1 MKTYVVVYKSSDG
14 QLRERYV
21 TARNHMKAAES
32 VSRENLEVVSVNRAD
47 NEESSRL
54 VGNPAR
60 SAVVAL
66 IVCVVISAV
75 VISLFW
81 WWKGCPSVF

>member
-1 MKTYVVVYKSSDG
+1 MKTYVVVYKSPDG
-14 QLRERYV
+14 AVHERYV
-21 TARNHMKAAES
+21 TARNHRKAMES
-32 VSRENLEVVSVNRAD
+32 VSRENLEVVSVDRAD

-66 IVCVVISAV
+66 IIGIVIAAV

>member
-1 MKTYVVVYKSSDG
+1 MKTYVVVYKTQDG
-14 QLRERYV
+14 LLHERYV
-21 TARNHMKAAES
+21 TARNHRKATES

-66 IVCVVISAV
+66 IVGVVISAV